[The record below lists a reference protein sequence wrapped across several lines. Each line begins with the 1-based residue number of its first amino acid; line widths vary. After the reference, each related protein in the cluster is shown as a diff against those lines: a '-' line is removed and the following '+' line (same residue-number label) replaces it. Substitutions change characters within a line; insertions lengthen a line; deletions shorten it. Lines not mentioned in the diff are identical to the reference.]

1 MNTTSFISATN
12 GRLQWWLHHTLSDLT
27 PEQLQYSASALDDR
41 PIADVAM
48 HAITMLL
55 GYATVVAGRDWS
67 VEDFPPDRWPPGLA
81 RPAEAS
87 ELVAML
93 DALLAQVDELL
104 SGLSDGEL
112 DNVVTFPSGRQQAG
126 DALSAGLTHALT
138 HIGAIA
144 GIRAIGG
151 FPLPPGY

>member
-1 MNTTSFISATN
+1 
-12 GRLQWWLHHTLSDLT
+12 
-27 PEQLQYSASALDDR
+27 
-41 PIADVAM
+41 M
-48 HAITMLL
+48 HAISMLL

-67 VEDFPPDRWPPGLA
+67 VEDYAPDRWPPRLA
-81 RPAEAS
+81 QPTEAP

-93 DALLAQVDELL
+93 DVLMAQVDELL
-104 SGLSDGEL
+104 RGLSDGEL
-112 DNVVTFPSGRQQAG
+112 DKEVTFPDGQQQAG

-138 HIGAIA
+138 HIGAIS

>member
-1 MNTTSFISATN
+1 
-12 GRLQWWLHHTLSDLT
+12 
-27 PEQLQYSASALDDR
+27 
-41 PIADVAM
+41 M
-48 HAITMLL
+48 HALTMLL

-67 VEDFPPDRWPPGLA
+67 VEDYPPGRWPPRLA
-81 RPAEAS
+81 RPSSAA
-87 ELVAML
+87 ELVAAL
-93 DALLAQVDELL
+93 DALLAQADELL

-112 DNVVTFPSGRQQAG
+112 DNDVTFPFGQQQAG

-138 HIGAIA
+138 HVGAIA